1 MIVLLFFCLRTGL
14 KKKKNLLRKMNKI
27 NLLKLF
33 VIPIAFLIFIVPF
46 IPAPNS
52 ISSEQGMIIEILD
65 GSANLNDLSGKLTI
79 TGTEGIESIELANG
93 IIPNIKSGN
102 IVVENGNPTR
112 GKLFFS
118 ADSSFDLDGQ
128 HINVPKDGSIE
139 FKDGKLI
146 VSKGI
151 SIEVDNTKLKAMI
164 DETEI
169 KIREDIIEAKGYIS
183 VDYENNQNKIILSG
197 KNSILELQT
206 EEKEKLEFKNFN
218 GEELI
223 VNIGS
228 FHKSEDCIEKNCISY
243 QDMGVGISG
252 EEWDKIKI
260 DGNAIITKYY
270 NEERIYQIK
279 FEDKKAKLR
288 RDSLSKIESIEFDKN
303 TIINYDNGN
312 IKFRIDKSK
321 ELTQRI
327 SIQTVDKS
335 NVKIGS
341 LIISEYLQERIEELE
356 KLVSSWINEKQ
367 ENIKKQEIPIE
378 SDQGNEYYKFYPETT
393 LGMIKESKEA
403 IVRIGDNEYTTIL
416 ELAEKYAIEDKDI
429 TLLLALWEKESKWTE
444 WGEGSKWGPYVVN
457 NGGYIGIGQLK
468 APAFQD
474 VIDWYPEVFSEYIS
488 YKDNSNYLTNTLK
501 KDPEI
506 NAKVSAYYLKMQDTK
521 YQFKK
526 LEYQLT
532 AYNAGPTVTTDI
544 IKEFEK
550 TEKTGWGDYKKFLK
564 SKEGGLKFISFNKAE
579 EVIGYIEEICSN
591 FGYDLV

>member
-1 MIVLLFFCLRTGL
+1 
-14 KKKKNLLRKMNKI
+14 MNKI

-279 FEDKKAKLR
+279 FEDGKAKLR